1 MYKWMMDGE
10 LDIVY
15 HSLVTICLCT
25 DLVEPFLG
33 ISSNV
38 WMCERSKRETVYI
51 CGKGQVRLGGGQSSE
66 QLGGLSTGDLPLM
79 LKQSYPGR
87 DHHSYLRH
95 DRPTVW
101 IFLRP
106 TVWIFLSQDIP
117 CVQISVKGT
126 YSTFVVFSAP
136 FSPKRKTRCMG
147 LFLLSLPDLLFLSLS
162 LNSEVVRCELF
173 PALHSQ

>member
-66 QLGGLSTGDLPLM
+66 QLGGLSIGDLPLM
-79 LKQSYPGR
+79 PKQTYSGG
-87 DHHSYLRH
+87 DHHSYLQH

-101 IFLRP
+101 IFLG
-106 TVWIFLSQDIP
+106 QDIP
-117 CVQISVKGT
+117 RVQISVKGT

-173 PALHSQ
+173 PALHC